1 MSDTRTLI
9 TVSDTGAASN
19 RPAPIPAFDSA
30 QQAASAKRT
39 RPETER
45 VIRLKRAVT
54 GGDYRVNAW
63 RIALKLTKR
72 E

>member
-9 TVSDTGAASN
+9 TLSDIGATSN
-19 RPAPIPAFDSA
+19 RSSPVPAFDSA
-30 QQAASAKRT
+30 QQPASGKISLLT
-39 RPETER
+39 DER

-54 GGDYRVNAW
+54 GGDYRVNAR

-72 E
+72 D

>member
-9 TVSDTGAASN
+9 TVSDTGAASK
-19 RPAPIPAFDSA
+19 RSTPMPGFDSPQRPLRA
-30 QQAASAKRT
+30 TRT
-39 RPETER
+39 QRKDER
-45 VIRLKRAVT
+45 VNHLKRAVI

-72 E
+72 D

>member
-9 TVSDTGAASN
+9 TVSDTGAVSN
-19 RPAPIPAFDSA
+19 RSTPMPGFDSA
-30 QQAASAKRT
+30 QRPASAKRT
-39 RPETER
+39 QPKDER

-72 E
+72 D